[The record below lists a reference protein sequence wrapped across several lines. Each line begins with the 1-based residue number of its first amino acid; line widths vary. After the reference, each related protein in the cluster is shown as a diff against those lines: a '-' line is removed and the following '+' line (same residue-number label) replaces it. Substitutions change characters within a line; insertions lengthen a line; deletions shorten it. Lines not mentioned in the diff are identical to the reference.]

1 MNRGVS
7 AGEGRLLLNLLVP
20 YRWQLLLI
28 TGFLVAQSAMLLAMP
43 WLAGRFSAALLQERP
58 VAVILLVLFGLI
70 AAQALLSWCLG
81 LRMQSVAMGMI
92 ADGCSRLFDH
102 LQSLPLRW
110 HQDRRRGDVLALLT
124 QDVERLGWFVSGTLT
139 SLLPLLLTCMGAL
152 ALMLR
157 IEPGIGLG
165 IAVLVPS
172 VYLVLKL
179 VSRRLRPLGREVADG
194 YAQRTAL
201 AEQNLAMLPVV
212 KAFAGEAAESQRFHA
227 QVHALRVLQL
237 RQARLAILIAP
248 VVRVASAAVVLALLW
263 FASRRVAEGG
273 LAPDALVSL
282 LLYGMLLTQPVA
294 ALADVYGQ
302 WQSANGA
309 AGRLREA
316 FAQAPEPA
324 GGSRELADP
333 RGEIAFEGV
342 VFAYPGRDAVLRGLD
357 LRIAAGETVA
367 ITGVNGAGKS
377 TLAHLLMRFDDP
389 QQGRILFDDIDLREL
404 RTSSLREHIGLVAQ
418 HVLLFNASVADNIAY
433 GRTGATRAQIEEAAK
448 AARAHDFVIRLP
460 LGYDTVIGDQG
471 VKLSGGQKQR
481 IALTRAL
488 LKDPAVLV
496 LDEATAMFDPA
507 GELEFIQECRET
519 LRQRTVLLIT
529 HRPAS
534 LALAD
539 RVLTLCENSSSG
551 SSMEVCRSL

>member
-1 MNRGVS
+1 MKRGAS
-7 AGEGRLLLNLLVP
+7 AGDWRLFLDLLAP
-20 YRWQLLLI
+20 YRWRLLFTMVLLL
-28 TGFLVAQSAMLLAMP
+28 AQSATLLAMP
-43 WLAGRFSAALLQERP
+43 WLAGQFSAALLQERP
-58 VAVILLVLFGLI
+58 VAVILLVLFGLV

-81 LRMQSVAMGMI
+81 VRMQSVAMGLI

-102 LQSLPLRW
+102 LQSLPLGW

-139 SLLPLLLTCMGAL
+139 SLLPLSLSCVGAL
-152 ALMLR
+152 GMMLR

-165 IAVLVPS
+165 IAVLVPA
-172 VYLVLKL
+172 VYLALKL
-179 VSRRLRPLGREVADG
+179 VSRRLRPLGRAVADG
-194 YAQRTAL
+194 YAQRAAL

-212 KAFAGEAAESQRFHA
+212 KAFAGETAESHRFHA
-227 QVHALRVLQL
+227 QVHALRDLQL

-248 VVRVASAAVVLALLW
+248 VVRVASAAVVLMLLW

-302 WQSANGA
+302 WQSASGA

-333 RGEIAFEGV
+333 RGEIAFQGV
-342 VFAYPGRDAVLRGLD
+342 MFAYPGREPVLRALD

-367 ITGVNGAGKS
+367 ITGANGVGKS
-377 TLAHLLMRFDDP
+377 TLAHILMRFADP
-389 QQGRILFDDIDLREL
+389 QVGRILFDGVDLREL
-404 RTSSLREHIGLVAQ
+404 NTHSLRRNIGLVAQ
-418 HVLLFNASVADNIAY
+418 HTLLFNATIAENIAY
-433 GRTGATRAQIEEAAK
+433 GRLGASLADIQRAAI
-448 AARAHDFVIRLP
+448 AARAHGFVTELP
-460 LGYDTVIGDQG
+460 QGYDTQIGDQG

-481 IALTRAL
+481 IALARAL
-488 LKDPAVLV
+488 LKNPAVLI

-507 GELEFIQECRET
+507 GELEFIEECRET

-539 RVLTLCENSSSG
+539 RVVRLGERRGSG
-551 SSMEVCRSL
+551 EPAGQE